1 MVLAMSQ
8 GASGVDIGITNDPK
22 GGGGGLASEC
32 KRRLAPNNPSN
43 SAMLRRHMKTPVASC
58 CIGPSPKQIHLISCE
73 PMTHV
78 SDIKLISTDTTL
90 DLGQKAEKGILLK
103 VEGSACNLPV
113 ALANVETTVRHFL
126 ACTKALVESNNRR

>member
-8 GASGVDIGITNDPK
+8 GVSGVDIGITNDPK
-22 GGGGGLASEC
+22 GGGGGLA
-32 KRRLAPNNPSN
+32 NPSN